1 MRTVGQI
8 LKEEREKKFYS
19 LEEIEKVTKIRK
31 ELLEAL
37 ENDNFSKLPPPTF
50 VQGFIKNYGKFLGLD
65 SIKLLAVYRREF
77 SDRKSPQ
84 KILESFTNPLDR
96 SKITLTPAKVLSAAI
111 VCIVLIFFGYLWYE
125 FRYLVGTPLLEI
137 SSPKEQET
145 LAVYTLEVVGKT
157 NPEAK
162 VLINNQEVS
171 VDSNGN
177 FSAEI
182 KLTES
187 MNKLTVTATSK
198 FGKTSELER
207 VVYFNP

>member
-1 MRTVGQI
+1 MKRGPN
-8 LKEEREKKFYS
+8 EKNSLWDYS
-19 LEEIEKVTKIRK
+19 C
-31 ELLEAL
+31 LL
-37 ENDNFSKLPPPTF
+37 N
-50 VQGFIKNYGKFLGLD
+50 GY
-65 SIKLLAVYRREF
+65 
-77 SDRKSPQ
+77 PQ
-84 KILESFTNPLDR
+84 K
-96 SKITLTPAKVLSAAI
+96 
-111 VCIVLIFFGYLWYE
+111 CICRFFFGYLWYE

-145 LAVYTLEVVGKT
+145 LAVSTLEVVGKT